1 MYDYLV
7 VCDPP
12 LKFISINKTI
22 GQFILGSQDWAGLVI
37 VWTVQVIL
45 QMRLYA
51 LYDGSKRLLVFMVTF
66 FAAEVGIML
75 WFLIST
81 NLLSNGSI
89 LPPRHRTVCVSS
101 GVPVEIGVGLW
112 IPPFVFEA
120 ILALLAVGA
129 GIKHSR
135 QESRSQ
141 SLRFNK
147 PQLVGF
153 LIRGNVIYFV
163 RWECTYNIV
172 G

>member
-1 MYDYLV
+1 
-7 VCDPP
+7 
-12 LKFISINKTI
+12 
-22 GQFILGSQDWAGLVI
+22 
-37 VWTVQVIL
+37 
-45 QMRLYA
+45 
-51 LYDGSKRLLVFMVTF
+51 
-66 FAAEVGIML
+66 ML

-81 NLLSNGSI
+81 NLLSNGSSLASIKIFVVSGSGLCCRNVCRAPLHYRI